1 MLTRRHFLTTTGA
14 LLMTTLLPGKPWQPL
29 WPKKSVIHGKEL
41 TRRTAKE
48 TITPGWIL
56 QSLGLQPGS
65 TELRRAIFEL
75 VRRMPYQLGH
85 GITKA

>member
-1 MLTRRHFLTTTGA
+1 
-14 LLMTTLLPGKPWQPL
+14 MTTLLPGKPWQPL

-41 TRRTAKE
+41 SLATAKE

-56 QSLGLQPGS
+56 QSLGLQPAQRNCGEPFLNWS
-65 TELRRAIFEL
+65 GECPIS
-75 VRRMPYQLGH
+75 LGH